1 MKKTFLF
8 SALVCSTISFSQKL
22 SDAFILEKIN
32 GIEISKVPAIL
43 KLKKSPE
50 SKVKLG
56 LTSDYYPK
64 GNFSYHII
72 EEKGDDK
79 ADKTYIVYMGKD
91 FINIVDGLVKEAYE
105 NHNFQNIQT
114 YFKIGKEKTNVSD
127 YEDFLNYYRKYS
139 VLERNVDIR
148 SYFKKGEFYYT
159 IKTIYGV
166 VYLEVSK
173 SLPNY
178 L

>member
-1 MKKTFLF
+1 MKKIILF
-8 SALVCSTISFSQKL
+8 SALVCSTILFSQKL

-50 SKVKLG
+50 SEVKLG
-56 LTSDYYPK
+56 LTSDYYLK
-64 GNFSYHII
+64 GKFSYHIL
-72 EEKGDDK
+72 ERKGDDK
-79 ADKTYIVYMGKD
+79 ADKTYLVYTGKD

-105 NHNFQNIQT
+105 NHKFQNIQT
-114 YFKIGKEKTNVSD
+114 YFEIGEKKTNVSS
-127 YEDFLNYYRKYS
+127 YEDFLKYYRKYS
-139 VLERNVDIR
+139 VLGRDVNIN
-148 SYFKKGEFYYT
+148 SYFKKDDFFYI

-166 VYLEVSK
+166 VYVEVSR